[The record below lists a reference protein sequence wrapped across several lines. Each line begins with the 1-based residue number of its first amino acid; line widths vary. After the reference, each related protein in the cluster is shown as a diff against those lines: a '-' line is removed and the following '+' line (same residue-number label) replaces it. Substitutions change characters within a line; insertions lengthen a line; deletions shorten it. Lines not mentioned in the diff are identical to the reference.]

1 MNRIRI
7 DLVFSYWVYL
17 WYLLYILK
25 FTKYNPKFAIGI
37 GIIDNLIMLCL
48 MLYFG
53 TKIQSIIMFIIIN
66 TIIKIIPY
74 YTLRNTTLK
83 IKDILF
89 TLFLFIL
96 FIVWLHIN
104 KQSLKGNLKLIYF
117 SLIYDK
123 NKTPLMNLLQKIKNN
138 YINL

>member
-1 MNRIRI
+1 MKEIRI

-25 FTKYNPKFAIGI
+25 VTKYNPKFAIGI

-53 TKIQSIIMFIIIN
+53 TKIQSIITFIIIN

-74 YTLRNTTLK
+74 YTLKNTPLK
-83 IKDILF
+83 IRDILF

-104 KQSLKGNLKLIYF
+104 KQSLKGNLKVIYN
-117 SLIYDK
+117 SLIYGK
-123 NKTPLMNLLQKIKNN
+123 NKTPLMNLLQKIKKN

>member
-1 MNRIRI
+1 MKEIRI

-25 FTKYNPKFAIGI
+25 VTKYNPKFAMGI

-53 TKIQSIIMFIIIN
+53 TKIQSIITFIIIN

-74 YTLRNTTLK
+74 YTLKNTPLK
-83 IKDILF
+83 IRDILF

-104 KQSLKGNLKLIYF
+104 KQSLKGNLKVIYN
-117 SLIYDK
+117 SLIYGK
-123 NKTPLMNLLQKIKNN
+123 NKTPLMNLLQKIKKN

>member
-1 MNRIRI
+1 
-7 DLVFSYWVYL
+7 
-17 WYLLYILK
+17 
-25 FTKYNPKFAIGI
+25 
-37 GIIDNLIMLCL
+37 

-53 TKIQSIIMFIIIN
+53 TKIQSIITFIIIN

-74 YTLRNTTLK
+74 YTLKNTPLK
-83 IKDILF
+83 IRDILF

-104 KQSLKGNLKLIYF
+104 KQSLKGNLKVIYN
-117 SLIYDK
+117 SLIYGK
-123 NKTPLMNLLQKIKNN
+123 NKTPLMNLLQKIKKN

>member
-1 MNRIRI
+1 MKEIRI

-25 FTKYNPKFAIGI
+25 LIKYNPKFAIGI

-53 TKIQSIIMFIIIN
+53 TKIQSIITFIIIN

-74 YTLRNTTLK
+74 YTLKNIPLK
-83 IKDILF
+83 IRDILF

-104 KQSLKGNLKLIYF
+104 KQSLKGNLKVIYN

-123 NKTPLMNLLQKIKNN
+123 NKTPLMNLLQKIKKN

>member
-17 WYLLYILK
+17 WYLLYIFKL
-25 FTKYNPKFAIGI
+25 TKYNPKFAIGI

-74 YTLRNTTLK
+74 YTLRNTPLK

-123 NKTPLMNLLQKIKNN
+123 NKKQLYKFVNN
-138 YINL
+138 INPKFVVI